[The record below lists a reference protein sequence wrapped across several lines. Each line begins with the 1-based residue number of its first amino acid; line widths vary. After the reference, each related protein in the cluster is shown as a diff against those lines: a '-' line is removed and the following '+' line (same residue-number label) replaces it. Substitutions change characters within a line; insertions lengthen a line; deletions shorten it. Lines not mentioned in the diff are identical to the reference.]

1 MFRRPYLGRLHWA
14 ARLKTR
20 PQQHRSMA
28 GGGGGAS
35 SDSLYGRLMQKYPLQ
50 TSAVTAMTLWGGGD
64 AIAQGLEMREDPH
77 ASFQVNRFAGVAT
90 HGAIMGGVGSY
101 FWYNA
106 LEKFT
111 ATTLKL
117 ASGSAR
123 FVFAKI
129 SLEIIIW
136 HQISLAVYW
145 FIVGTFEGHSVEKIM
160 KELRTDYLPTLF
172 ADVSMWTPIDILN
185 FKFVPLQLQ
194 VLFINLGS
202 LVEAVA
208 LSYIHKH
215 GFGGAEGG
223 SSKHDVIQEQRSTAA
238 SRVRLPFIDKLLKIE
253 RHLSSE
259 QLQDELT
266 RKFAALDVDKD
277 NCVFVDDLKGADG
290 LLPGVTDAAVNQK
303 ISELLHR
310 LADRDGD
317 GKVSVDEYRR
327 MLSKMHDVGFRR
339 SFVIDVVVAAFDTN
353 GDGQI
358 DSKEMK
364 NVLRVY
370 GETDFSDAAVD
381 AMMKFCDR
389 NKDGKVSADEL
400 RAALLARELAIK
412 DL

>member
-1 MFRRPYLGRLHWA
+1 
-14 ARLKTR
+14 
-20 PQQHRSMA
+20 
-28 GGGGGAS
+28 
-35 SDSLYGRLMQKYPLQ
+35 MQKYPLT
-50 TSAVTAMTLWGGGD
+50 TSAVTAVTLWGGGD
-64 AIAQGLEMREDPH
+64 AIAQGLELREDPK

-106 LEKFT
+106 LETFT
-111 ATTLKL
+111 TTTLKL
-117 ASGSAR
+117 AAGSAR

-129 SLEIIIW
+129 SLEILVW

-145 FIVGTFEGHSVEKIM
+145 FIVGTFEGHSVDKII
-160 KELRTDYLPTLF
+160 KELRSDYLPTLC
-172 ADVSMWTPIDILN
+172 ADVSMWTPIDVLN

-215 GFGGAEGG
+215 GFGGEG
-223 SSKHDVIQEQRSTAA
+223 SSASKDVIQEQHSTAA
-238 SRVRLPFIDKLLKIE
+238 TRVRLPFIDKLLKIE

-259 QLQDELT
+259 QLQEQLSK
-266 RKFAALDVDKD
+266 KFAALDVDKD
-277 NCVFVDDLKGADG
+277 NCVSIEELKGLDG

-327 MLSKMHDVGFRR
+327 MLSKFHDVGFRR
-339 SFVIDVVVAAFDTN
+339 SFVIDVVVAAFDVN
-353 GDGQI
+353 GDGEI
-358 DSKEMK
+358 DPKEMK

-370 GETDFSDAAVD
+370 GADFSDDAVN
-381 AMMKFCDR
+381 AMMLACDR

-400 RAALLARELAIK
+400 RAALLAREQQAT
-412 DL
+412 D